1 MSKQSR
7 IEELEV
13 RVEILEKAVG
23 VLRTIGAA
31 ANNGK
36 IGLQQEVGA
45 PQPLGRDRNGTRVY
59 EGDCV
64 MGRPDALHPLRLVIG
79 KTPVGG
85 TAIFYP
91 EGTYRGPL
99 EETPDYVLWECGP
112 NNPNCRKAV
121 E

>member
-1 MSKQSR
+1 
-7 IEELEV
+7 
-13 RVEILEKAVG
+13 
-23 VLRTIGAA
+23 
-31 ANNGK
+31 
-36 IGLQQEVGA
+36 
-45 PQPLGRDRNGTRVY
+45 
-59 EGDCV
+59 V